1 MLASLVQTD
10 CPTMPEGHQLIS
22 VKEKYN
28 KIALIIIKNRNM
40 RKHIVLKRSRI
51 LCTDIDA

>member
-1 MLASLVQTD
+1 VLASLVQID

-28 KIALIIIKNRNM
+28 KIALMIIKNRNKVKP
-40 RKHIVLKRSRI
+40 RAWCKTIVTPYIK
-51 LCTDIDA
+51 